1 MPTASGRRA
10 WPTLNSGPIHVADGQ
25 AWYNVNAALCDG
37 CRGLPATAAALGAD
51 DYLQKPVEFDQLLAT
66 VRHYC

>member
-1 MPTASGRRA
+1 VVVVSAASDV
-10 WPTLNSGPIHVADGQ
+10 P
-25 AWYNVNAALCDG
+25 AA
-37 CRGLPATAAALGAD
+37 AAALGAA